1 MLITLAIFLCPTNY
15 GSTSTHYYS
24 GIAYVEDIPKYDW
37 CSFALDWLVTSIQKF
52 QESAAKGN
60 EISKDRTSS
69 LGGYLVRA
77 HTYQFTIE
85 IFLLQVEWAF
95 KVVKC
100 GSSIKFLF
108 FELYS
113 GIFVMKLMQSHDGD
127 KQATPIQTRRRNAP
141 ARVHGLLHVDT
152 PIE

>member
-1 MLITLAIFLCPTNY
+1 MKFVKLFQANNFDASKVIKTLTDYNVDKMDL
-15 GSTSTHYYS
+15 
-24 GIAYVEDIPKYDW
+24 
-37 CSFALDWLVTSIQKF
+37 
-52 QESAAKGN
+52 
-60 EISKDRTSS
+60 
-69 LGGYLVRA
+69 
-77 HTYQFTIE
+77 
-85 IFLLQVEWAF
+85 VEWAF

-100 GSSIKFLF
+100 RSSIKFLF